1 MTGPRTWWRCI
12 PPERRRAIVYV
23 ALVALV
29 AWGLLQQQRSTDEL
43 HDLVHAEE
51 AEEQV
56 ERAEACVSSHERYA
70 EVRRVIRNATVAG
83 ADLGAG
89 AVAAVAG
96 ASPDQLAEGQA
107 YIEAH
112 ADDVLGPIVA
122 TYEPPSCDLED
133 AAALLGRPVP
143 ASTLPFSTTTS
154 TAPSSPPASPA
165 TASTS
170 ATTVP

>member
-1 MTGPRTWWRCI
+1 MTGPRAWWRRI
-12 PPERRRAIVYV
+12 PPEQRRAIVYV
-23 ALVALV
+23 ALVGLV

-43 HDLVHAEE
+43 HALVQEEE
-51 AEEQV
+51 AEERL

-70 EVRRVIRNATVAG
+70 EVRRVIRNAAIAG

-96 ASPDQLAEGQA
+96 ASPDELAEGQA

-112 ADDVLGPIVA
+112 ADDVLDPIVA
-122 TYEPPSCDLED
+122 TYEPPTCDLED

-143 ASTLPFSTTTS
+143 ASTLPSTTTS
-154 TAPSSPPASPA
+154 SAPRAPPASPA
-165 TASTS
+165 PVSTS
-170 ATTVP
+170 TTTVP